1 MKDAACH
8 LCEEMM
14 DKRDDLIRLAINRQI
29 GTDWVLADIPER
41 GLFRYEPDG
50 SEVFSFDGV
59 DLIQFFPMQ
68 SETVTDGA
76 SIKLVASRKYREL
89 YPRRE
94 PR

>member
-50 SEVFSFDGV
+50 SEVFSFDGRS
-59 DLIQFFPMQ
+59 LLEFHGIS
-68 SETVTDGA
+68 SEQDV
-76 SIKLVASRKYREL
+76 SSRNHEIELMYRKLY
-89 YPRRE
+89 
-94 PR
+94 